1 MGMPREAMMSR
12 YQSKYLHT
20 LTPQRISPAAVL
32 SVTTGSLPLL
42 VKKNPDFSAPKRM
55 PMP

>member
-1 MGMPREAMMSR
+1 MMSLN
-12 YQSKYLHT
+12 QSKYLQT

-42 VKKNPDFSAPKRM
+42 AKKKPDFSDPR
-55 PMP
+55 